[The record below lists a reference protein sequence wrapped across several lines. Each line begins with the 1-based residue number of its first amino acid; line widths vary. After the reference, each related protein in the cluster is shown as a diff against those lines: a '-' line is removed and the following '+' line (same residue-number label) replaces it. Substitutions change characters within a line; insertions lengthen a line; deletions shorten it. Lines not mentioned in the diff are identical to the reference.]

1 MSLSMKK
8 SKPVIT
14 TAQYIDTPDAEAI
27 TESDEI
33 PWDLDE
39 PTIKKKPL
47 TAINW
52 IAKKRI
58 SKLRQQGTCGLVGL
72 LLQ

>member
-33 PWDLDE
+33 P
-39 PTIKKKPL
+39 
-47 TAINW
+47 
-52 IAKKRI
+52 
-58 SKLRQQGTCGLVGL
+58 
-72 LLQ
+72 